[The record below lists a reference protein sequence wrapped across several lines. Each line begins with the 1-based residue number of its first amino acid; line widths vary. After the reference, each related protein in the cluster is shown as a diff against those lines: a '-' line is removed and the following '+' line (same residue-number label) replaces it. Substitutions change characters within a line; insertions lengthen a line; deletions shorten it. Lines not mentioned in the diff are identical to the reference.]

1 MQGEGKGEDSAK
13 LILPPLGAAGVNSP
27 QGGANQKQD
36 ATLVKIENA
45 AMHILMFQFRAFSV
59 FNSLNFGDFCIL
71 RNMDFGLLGKS

>member
-27 QGGANQKQD
+27 QGGANRKPD

-45 AMHILMFQFRAFSV
+45 ANM
-59 FNSLNFGDFCIL
+59 NFG
-71 RNMDFGLLGKS
+71 